1 MFSDIFYRGKMIFE
15 NQFIKHYHTAEMLL
29 LYDGNFI
36 QFKRV
41 PTLIELV
48 ESVQYLRDFHQQ
60 NGQDHVKFLFLENE
74 KIPVELEQ
82 YLRNNGFNI
91 GFQEFYYILP
101 SDFAKVDKNHSI
113 MVDKVTDE
121 NLPQFLKLAYEID
134 SEISPD
140 FARQKRDIHVKNFGT
155 QKFMQLMAY
164 YDGNP
169 AGMVDAIIGKE
180 TVEIDGLVILPSY
193 RRRGVAS
200 QLQQFIM
207 DEFPDKQVILVA
219 DGEDSVKEMYKNQN
233 YRYGGFKFEALKVY

>member
-1 MFSDIFYRGKMIFE
+1 MFSDIFYRGEMVFE
-15 NQFIKHYHTAEMLL
+15 NQLIRHYHTAEMLL

-41 PTLIELV
+41 PTLAELV

-60 NGQDHVKFLFLENE
+60 NGQEHVKLLFPENE
-74 KIPVELEQ
+74 KIPDELWQ
-82 YLRNNGFNI
+82 YLKNTGFNI
-91 GFQEFYYILP
+91 GSQEFYYILP
-101 SDFAKVDKNHSI
+101 SDFAKVDKNQTI
-113 MVDKVTDE
+113 TVDKVTDQ
-121 NLPQFLKLAYEID
+121 NLCQFLKLAYEID
-134 SEISPD
+134 SEISLD
-140 FARQKRDIHVKNFGT
+140 FARQKRDIHVQNFGS

-169 AGMVDAIIGKE
+169 AGMVDAIIGHE

-207 DEFPDKQVILVA
+207 EEFADKRIILVA